1 MTMMAEGRLVGRHAL
16 VTGASRGLGAAIAL
30 RLAAEGARVV
40 VNYTKSAAPAEAVV
54 AEILAAGGAARAMK
68 ADVSRVTEVE
78 RLVADAADWLGR
90 LDILVNNAGV
100 GNEGVAFG
108 KVDEAAFD
116 RVFGTN
122 VKAVLF
128 ATQAAAPFMPDH
140 KGAVI
145 NLGSLVTRQPGSRPL
160 YSTSKAAV
168 KTLTV
173 TLAQALASRGIRV
186 NAVAP
191 GPIDTDMLAS
201 NGPEGVKRFIGMT
214 ALGRLGRP
222 EEIASVVAFLAS
234 DDASYI
240 TGETI
245 AVGGGFR

>member
-1 MTMMAEGRLVGRHAL
+1 MTGKRKLADRHAL

-40 VNYTKSAAPAEAVV
+40 INYNKSAARAEAVV
-54 AEILAAGGAARAMK
+54 ADIVALGGAAVAMK
-68 ADVSRVTEVE
+68 ADISRVSEVE
-78 RLVADAADWLGR
+78 RLVADAADWLGG

-100 GNEGVAFG
+100 GNGGVAFG
-108 KVDEAAFD
+108 RVDEAAFD
-116 RVFGTN
+116 RVFGAN
-122 VKAVLF
+122 VKSVLF
-128 ATQAAAPFMPDH
+128 ATQAAAPLIPDH
-140 KGAVI
+140 EGVVI
-145 NLGSLVTRQPGSRPL
+145 NLGSLMTRQPGTRPL

-168 KTLTV
+168 ETLTV

-191 GPIDTDMLAS
+191 GPIDTDMMAS
-201 NGPEGVKRFIGMT
+201 NGPEGVRRFAERT
-214 ALGRLGRP
+214 ALGRLGKP
-222 EEIASVVAFLAS
+222 EEIAGVVAFLAS
-234 DDASYI
+234 EDASYI